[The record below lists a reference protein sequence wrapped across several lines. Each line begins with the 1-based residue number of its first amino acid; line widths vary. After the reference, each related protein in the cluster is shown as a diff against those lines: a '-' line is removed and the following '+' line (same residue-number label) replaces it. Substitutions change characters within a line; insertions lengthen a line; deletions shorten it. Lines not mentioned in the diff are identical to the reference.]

1 MMRQLKETVCG
12 KKEKVMG
19 WACVIS
25 PRKTDVEHLCLKAF
39 WSRESKLVRKCAIL
53 QVLEKY
59 KPMSPYSVP

>member
-1 MMRQLKETVCG
+1 MRKLKETVCG

-19 WACVIS
+19 WAYVIQPS
-25 PRKTDVEHLCLKAF
+25 KTDVEHLCLKAF

-59 KPMSPYSVP
+59 KPVSPCSVP